1 MSENSTK
8 DKESKMSINKK
19 EWRLDVSR
27 EQYEEAKAKGFD
39 EETLFKPGKHTFR
52 RRDPNKIL
60 KRDNKTVVLHLDEET
75 FDYYKSMAEKKNG
88 KTIEEEINKKLKS
101 LTEKEAA

>member
-8 DKESKMSINKK
+8 NKEAKMSKNKK
-19 EWRLDVSR
+19 EWQLDVSR

-52 RRDPNKIL
+52 RRDPSKIL

-75 FDYYKSMAEKKNG
+75 FNNYKSIAEKENG
-88 KTIEEEINKKLKS
+88 KSIEEEINTKLKS
-101 LTEKEAA
+101 ITEKEAA